1 MGTEGEVYFVIKT
14 ENRSIDIDIFNQ
26 YLSVAPTTFSRM
38 LTKGI
43 SPKCTSWIYS
53 SGKLKN
59 TDYSLETKKLI
70 SKLIDHQKEFINLKK
85 NYPEFNFSLQIVI
98 YLGTDSPVV
107 HFDLNIL
114 NFLNNINAEIDCD
127 IYNSLAK

>member
-1 MGTEGEVYFVIKT
+1 
-14 ENRSIDIDIFNQ
+14 
-26 YLSVAPTTFSRM
+26 M